1 MQTGTGVKTAG
12 DWERIA
18 DSLETWSCGCTVIGS
33 VSAIHAKCMNCG
45 GAFKKIP
52 RKKVSGQKK
61 GKVESLKMELVSKPH
76 ALFMDLDIEE
86 KALCQR
92 CDNSREVKVFTQ
104 EWDMIKSHTAPCPLC
119 CSQEWLD
126 WSAGKR
132 ILGER

>member
-1 MQTGTGVKTAG
+1 MQTGTGAKTAG

-33 VSAIHAKCMNCG
+33 VSTIHAKCISCG
-45 GAFKKIP
+45 STFKRVS

-61 GKVESLKMELVSKPH
+61 GKVENLKMELVSKTQT
-76 ALFMDLDIEE
+76 LFADLDIEE

-92 CDNSREVKVFTQ
+92 CDNLREVKVFTQ
-104 EWDMIKSHTAPCPLC
+104 EWDRIKSHLAPCPLC

-132 ILGER
+132 IMVER

>member
-1 MQTGTGVKTAG
+1 MQTGAGIKTAG

-33 VSAIHAKCMNCG
+33 VSTIHAKCISCG
-45 GAFKKIP
+45 GTFKRISK
-52 RKKVSGQKK
+52 KKVPGQKK
-61 GKVESLKMELVSKPH
+61 GKAENLKMELVSKTQT
-76 ALFMDLDIEE
+76 LFMDLDSEE

-92 CDNSREVKVFTQ
+92 CDNSGEVKVFTQ
-104 EWDMIKSHTAPCPLC
+104 EWDRIKSHSAPCPLC

-132 ILGER
+132 VIGER